1 MPAET
6 LQGSQTG
13 TSAFKKW
20 PTLQEQFRTD
30 WLPAGDQEPD
40 SFAE

>member
-1 MPAET
+1 MPAVT
-6 LQGSQTG
+6 LQGSQAG
-13 TSAFKKW
+13 TSRFKKK
-20 PTLQEQFRTD
+20 PTSQEQFTTD

>member
-6 LQGSQTG
+6 LQGSQAG
-13 TSAFKKW
+13 TCGFKKK
-20 PTLQEQFRTD
+20 PTLQEQFNTD